1 MDSRLTSFQRE
12 LAMAFGKRAPD
23 FFLTGGAAL
32 VGFYLGHRTTLD
44 LDWFTTGDHLEAG
57 EAALRSA
64 AEELGAT
71 IEAIQ
76 SSPDHRRRVVRRG
89 SESIV
94 VDLVHDHA
102 PQIFAAKRRVD
113 GIQIDPLEEIAAN
126 KICAALSRAELRDL
140 VDLLVLERSGVSLE
154 RAFADGVRK
163 DAGLTPGQL
172 AFVLSQVAVGEQAA
186 LPGGMPAA
194 ELKTWLA
201 EFQSRLLRLA
211 LPDAKNPNQ

>member
-12 LAMAFGKRAPD
+12 LALAFGKRAPD

-89 SESIV
+89 AESIEY
-94 VDLVHDHA
+94 A
-102 PQIFAAKRRVD
+102 PQVISVMRLRRL
-113 GIQIDPLEEIAAN
+113 GT
-126 KICAALSRAELRDL
+126 
-140 VDLLVLERSGVSLE
+140 VLGKAR
-154 RAFADGVRK
+154 
-163 DAGLTPGQL
+163 
-172 AFVLSQVAVGEQAA
+172 
-186 LPGGMPAA
+186 LPGCNGSVRIISAGHHV
-194 ELKTWLA
+194 ENLQKT
-201 EFQSRLLRLA
+201 RLHILGE
-211 LPDAKNPNQ
+211 